1 MKLSAVSA
9 MFISLLAI
17 VAYIWVR
24 FQKITF
30 GLAAVA
36 ALVHDV
42 LCVVGL
48 VALAALASGSSIGAL
63 LQLVDFKINLPMI
76 AAFLTIIGYSLNDTI
91 VVFDRIREN
100 VELQN
105 KLGGNKSFEELV
117 DGSVNQT
124 LSRTVLT
131 SITTFVV
138 VATLFAFNYGAGSAL
153 EGFAFSMMIGVIIGT
168 YSSIWVANPVVL
180 WLTNREAQHSPPQ
193 ERTKATK
200 SAKAQPVQAV

>member
-1 MKLSAVSA
+1 M
-9 MFISLLAI
+9 
-17 VAYIWVR
+17 
-24 FQKITF
+24 
-30 GLAAVA
+30 
-36 ALVHDV
+36 
-42 LCVVGL
+42 
-48 VALAALASGSSIGAL
+48 SSSS
-63 LQLVDFKINLPMI
+63 
-76 AAFLTIIGYSLNDTI
+76 Y
-91 VVFDRIREN
+91 REN